1 MKHEL
6 LRMHIIAMD
15 QQAVILPYFPLSIF
29 LFPGEDIPL
38 RIFEPRYKQLIE
50 DARTRGI
57 TFAIPY
63 VIDQDIQEFGCEVRL
78 KEVVAEKAGG
88 RMVIVVESVS
98 VVQIVSYHK
107 KLEGKLYAGGAVL
120 HMPCSDPVESEEL
133 LGLIENYID
142 QFDKDFLTVGTKSVI
157 TRQEV
162 MIALNLT
169 SDDKYKFICM
179 PDAKQ
184 KEDYLAGQLRY
195 LGMIRKQETL
205 LGNDFGLN

>member
-1 MKHEL
+1 
-6 LRMHIIAMD
+6 MD
-15 QQAVILPYFPLSIF
+15 QQAIILPYFPLSIF

-38 RIFEPRYKQLIE
+38 HIFEPRYKQLIE
-50 DARTRGI
+50 DARTLGI

-78 KEVVAEKAGG
+78 KEIVAEKPGG

-98 VVQIVSYHK
+98 LVQIDSYHK
-107 KLEGKLYAGGAVL
+107 KLEGKLYAGGTIRR
-120 HMPCSDPVESEEL
+120 MPCSDPVESEEL
-133 LGLIENYID
+133 LGLIENYMD
-142 QFDKDFLTVGTKSVI
+142 QFDKDFLTLGAKSVI

-162 MIALNLT
+162 MIALNLS
-169 SDDKYKFICM
+169 SDDKYQFICM

-184 KEDYLAGQLRY
+184 KEGYLAGQLRY